1 MPEKLVFEHT
11 LEGLFVR
18 GLGARVTPVLRERL
32 REVGVDLERKLQP
45 AYSFET
51 WCSAVRVAAREL
63 HPDVPDDVGYALL
76 GERMVD
82 GYRETV
88 LGRAAFGVIQ
98 LLGPRRCVSRARQM
112 FRSGN
117 NYTETRLD
125 DVSPSEVDLWMN
137 EAGAIRY
144 FTQGALRAGLRA
156 VGALHAEVQVRAFTD
171 EGVTYR
177 LTWRTGDEA

>member
-18 GLGARVTPVLRERL
+18 GLMGRVTPVLRARL
-32 REVGVDLERKLQP
+32 RKVGVDLDRKLQP

-51 WCSAVRVAAREL
+51 WCSAVQVAAREV
-63 HPDVPDDVGYALL
+63 HPDVPDEVGYGLL

-98 LLGPRRCVSRARQM
+98 LLGPRRGVSRARQM

-117 NYTETRLD
+117 NYTETRLE
-125 DVSPSEVDLWMN
+125 DVSPTEVDLWMN
-137 EAGAIRY
+137 EAGPIRY
-144 FTQGALRAGLRA
+144 FTRGALLAGLRA
-156 VGALHAEVQVRAFTD
+156 TGARQPVVEVREFDD
-171 EGVTYR
+171 ECVTYR
-177 LTWRTGDEA
+177 LIWNERRGG